1 MPGILLLTF
10 HSSLTAGA
18 DYTPINEFVSFP
30 PGTEPQFLMD
40 RRQCFSFIPIND
52 LKVEYDE
59 DILLLASV
67 SPQTCNVQFTQAGG
81 NSATIN
87 ILDDDRTWQP

>member
-1 MPGILLLTF
+1 
-10 HSSLTAGA
+10 
-18 DYTPINEFVSFP
+18 
-30 PGTEPQFLMD
+30 MD
-40 RRQCFSFIPIND
+40 RIQCFSFIPSND

-67 SPQTCNVQFTQAGG
+67 SLQTCNVQFTQAGG

-87 ILDDDRTWQP
+87 IFDDDRTWQPINIISNKGT